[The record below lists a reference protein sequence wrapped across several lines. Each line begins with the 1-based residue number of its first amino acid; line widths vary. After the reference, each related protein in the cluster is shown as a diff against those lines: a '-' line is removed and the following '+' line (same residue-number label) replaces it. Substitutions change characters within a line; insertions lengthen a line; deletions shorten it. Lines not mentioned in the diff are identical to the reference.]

1 MKNKKIAI
9 IVLILIVIIAV
20 IIACAI
26 IFNMPKEKPEDVLKT
41 YFSMIN
47 DKNYENLY
55 SMISTESKQNISEED
70 FLARNEN
77 IYEGTDTV
85 NINIEVQEISDNGNE
100 TTIKY
105 KESMDTSAGKIEF
118 TNTAKFVKEDK
129 EYKIK
134 WTSSMI
140 FPELRDTDKVRVS
153 TIESERG
160 EILDRNGNKLAEN
173 GTVSSIGIVHGK
185 LGENREQAISQI
197 SELTGV
203 SVDYINSQLSLSW
216 VRDDTFVPIKTV
228 SNSETDLK
236 DKLLTISG
244 VQINSENARV
254 YPLGEEAAHLIGYV
268 QEINAEELEKYA
280 DKNYTST
287 SIIGK
292 SGLEQAYEDTLRGI
306 DGVEIYIQDEE
317 GNKLKTLAKQ
327 DKQDGKDVKLTI
339 DSNLQRSTYE
349 QLKNDNGFFIIMN
362 HATGEILSAVSTPT
376 YDSNDFVLGLSND
389 EWNALNTNENKPLY
403 NRFLQTYCPGSTFKP
418 ITAGIALTTGTI
430 NADSTVSYSGKA
442 WQKDSSWGDYNVT
455 TLTSYS
461 GPKNVANA
469 LLYSD
474 NIFFAQTVLQMGA
487 NKFTENLNN
496 IGFNEELDFPLTL
509 RKSQYSSGDS
519 IDGEIKL
526 ADTGYG
532 QGDLLVNPIHV
543 ASIYSAFANGGD
555 MVKPYI
561 EYNNGETEYYKE
573 NAFSE
578 QAAEEVKN
586 DLIQVVESPNGT
598 AHDMQ
603 MSGLT
608 IAGKTGTAELK
619 TSLEDTESGTLGWF
633 DCFTVGRQGGDLLFV
648 GMVENTQNN
657 SDGGSH
663 YVISKIREIL
673 GNS

>member
-9 IVLILIVIIAV
+9 IVLVLIVIIVA
-20 IIACAI
+20 IIACVV
-26 IFNMPKEKPEDVLKT
+26 IFNMPKEKPEDVLNS
-41 YFSMIN
+41 YISMIN
-47 DKNYENLY
+47 DKNYEGLY
-55 SMISTESKQNISEED
+55 SMISAESKQNISEED
-70 FLARNEN
+70 FLTRNEN
-77 IYEGTDTV
+77 IYEGIDAV
-85 NINIEVQEISDNGNE
+85 NINIEIQEVTNNSNE
-100 TTIKY
+100 TAIKY

-118 TNTAKFVKEDK
+118 TNTATLVKEDK
-129 EYKIK
+129 EYKLD
-134 WTSSMI
+134 WSSAMI
-140 FPELRDTDKVRVS
+140 FPELRDTDRVRVS

-173 GTVSSIGIVHGK
+173 GTVSSIGIVPGK
-185 LGENREQAISQI
+185 LGENRDEAISQI

-216 VRDDTFVPIKTV
+216 VTDDTFVPIKTV
-228 SNSETDLK
+228 AQSETDLK
-236 DKLLTISG
+236 NQLLTISG

-268 QEINAEELEKYA
+268 QEINAEELEEYA

-292 SGLEQAYEDTLRGI
+292 SGLELAYEDTLRGI
-306 DGVEIYIQDEE
+306 DGVEIYIQDED

-339 DSNLQRSTYE
+339 DSSLQTSAYE

-362 HATGEILSAVSTPT
+362 PATGEILSAVSTPT

-403 NRFLQTYCPGSTFKP
+403 NRFLQSYCPGSTFKP
-418 ITAGIALTTGTI
+418 ITAAIALTTNTI

-578 QAAEEVKN
+578 EAAEEVKN
-586 DLIQVVESPNGT
+586 DLIQDVESPNGT

-663 YVISKIREIL
+663 YVISKIKEIL